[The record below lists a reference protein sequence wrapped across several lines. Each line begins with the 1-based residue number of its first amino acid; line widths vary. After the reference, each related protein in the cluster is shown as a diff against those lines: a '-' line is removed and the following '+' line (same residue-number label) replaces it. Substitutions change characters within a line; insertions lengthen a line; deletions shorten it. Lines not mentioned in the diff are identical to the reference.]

1 MSYTDSHLSPQYEL
15 QAATLEDAHWIAEL
29 RAIVL
34 KEDLTRLERY
44 DEVRVRQRFLNA
56 FQPDYT
62 ERIVVDAQPI
72 GCVALRPN
80 SENGYVLEHFYIHPD
95 QQGKRIGGAI
105 LTDLL
110 SRPELRG
117 KLITLNVLQGSPARR
132 LYERYGFVLYE
143 QDEVDVWMQH
153 SIES

>member
-15 QAATLEDAHWIAEL
+15 QAATLDDAHWIAEL

-62 ERIVVDAQPI
+62 QRIVMDAQLV
-72 GCVALRPN
+72 GCVALRPD
-80 SENGYVLEHFYIHPD
+80 SDGGYVLEHFYIHPD
-95 QQGKRIGGAI
+95 QQGKGIGSAI
-105 LTDLL
+105 LTHIL
-110 SRPELRG
+110 SQPELHG
-117 KLITLNVLQGSPARR
+117 QSITLNVLQGSPARR
-132 LYERYGFVLYE
+132 LYERHGFRMVE
-143 QDEVDVWMQH
+143 QDEVDVWMQR